1 MSAATI
7 DLHDETEAET
17 VIRWRLAELTR
28 AGYDWCASM
37 HLAARR
43 DIDLHRAA
51 DLLARGCPVDTAMR
65 ILV

>member
-7 DLHDETEAET
+7 DLHDETEAES

-28 AGYDWCASM
+28 AGYDWRASM

-43 DIDLHRAA
+43 DIDLHQAA
-51 DLLARGCPVDTAMR
+51 DLLACGCPVDTALR
-65 ILV
+65 ILL